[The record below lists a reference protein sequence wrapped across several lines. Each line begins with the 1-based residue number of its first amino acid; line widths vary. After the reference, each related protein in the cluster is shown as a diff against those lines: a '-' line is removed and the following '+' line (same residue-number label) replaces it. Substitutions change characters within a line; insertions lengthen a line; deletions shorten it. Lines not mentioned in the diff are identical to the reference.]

1 MNEKIS
7 LSGKQAIT
15 TPLNR
20 KKSTDMIMRAKTTT
34 YFGKVVCIV
43 HVFSDEA
50 FIEYAEHYVCHFQ
63 YIVGYW
69 KIPMTLEGKL

>member
-1 MNEKIS
+1 MNENIS
-7 LSGKQAIT
+7 LSGKQTIPT
-15 TPLNR
+15 LLNR
-20 KKSTDMIMRAKTTT
+20 EKSTILIMRARATT

-50 FIEYAEHYVCHFQ
+50 FIEYVEHYVCHFQ

-69 KIPMTLEGKL
+69 KIPMTLE

>member
-1 MNEKIS
+1 
-7 LSGKQAIT
+7 
-15 TPLNR
+15 
-20 KKSTDMIMRAKTTT
+20 MRAKATT